1 MKFRVIWLEPEQ
13 DKGAESVLPRSSII
27 DEGNIV
33 VGQEVTCKWRKMRY
47 RAVIDSIIDKKRT
60 STWDVLSDVRET
72 LFQDHVVPLPNVAG
86 NHRENI
92 ECECPELARQMEKL
106 VEDNEKMAKTISETK
121 DKVDAIYTMME
132 GLMEL
137 ITRRAKATPTTPP
150 PPATPLRC
158 LTNTQFAT
166 LTTSKKRAN
175 SKARPSDNGVVLIG
189 GQFELLFPKYVRFY
203 EQAKDGGDF
212 VVRLFEH
219 FFPGDELKNYNYFG
233 NVDGKRGLVE
243 TREFDAII
251 RQAEL
256 EFPGFRSTSDG
267 ERSVRNKLNNKCRKV
282 AFLAAKKTTLHL

>member
-1 MKFRVIWLEPEQ
+1 MFFLTPCFLY
-13 DKGAESVLPRSSII
+13 LPL
-27 DEGNIV
+27 
-33 VGQEVTCKWRKMRY
+33 
-47 RAVIDSIIDKKRT
+47 DKKRT